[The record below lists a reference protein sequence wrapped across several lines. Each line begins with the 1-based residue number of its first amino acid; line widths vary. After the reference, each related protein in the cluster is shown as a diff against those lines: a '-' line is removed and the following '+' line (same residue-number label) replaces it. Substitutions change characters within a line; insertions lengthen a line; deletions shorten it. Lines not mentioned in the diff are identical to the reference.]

1 MATTLPST
9 LEAATESLYAAQEA
23 ARVLESTIET
33 LDAFRFL
40 LSDAPLL
47 GDLLGEP
54 GESYAPEKKLSDS
67 LGELASNLEDLPDTF
82 VEMSDDLSTTDE
94 KLVVVQENLITMS
107 DSVTRISSSLSDYE
121 RMVTQSQ
128 ASMDDLT
135 AMLTNTQN
143 NLGTILNGVAI
154 VLSLFFAWLLAAQ
167 VVILSQGWELYRGTS
182 ARMETDVE

>member
-1 MATTLPST
+1 
-9 LEAATESLYAAQEA
+9 
-23 ARVLESTIET
+23 
-33 LDAFRFL
+33 
-40 LSDAPLL
+40 
-47 GDLLGEP
+47 
-54 GESYAPEKKLSDS
+54 
-67 LGELASNLEDLPDTF
+67 
-82 VEMSDDLSTTDE
+82 
-94 KLVVVQENLITMS
+94 
-107 DSVTRISSSLSDYE
+107 
-121 RMVTQSQ
+121 MVTQSQ